1 LGWAGRLAPVRVSFP
16 FATTLVRFLLGGIHF
31 VNLRDLLF
39 FIPFF
44 FFCQSKTKKGQ
55 PIKK

>member
-39 FIPFF
+39 FIPFSAN
-44 FFCQSKTKKGQ
+44 QKRKMAN
-55 PIKK
+55 P